1 MTSLI
6 PAETIER
13 NILLIRGVKVMLDT
27 DLAELYAVAVKQ
39 IKRQVRRNKDRFP
52 ADLCLNFQKK
62 DMML

>member
-6 PAETIER
+6 PAETIEQ

-39 IKRQVRRNKDRFP
+39 IKR
-52 ADLCLNFQKK
+52 
-62 DMML
+62 